1 MLAKGGILVARYRR
15 LRDLR
20 EDRDLTQKALAEKLF
35 MQTTQYRRYESGER
49 PIALETAIEL
59 ANFYDVSLDYI
70 AGLTDHNNK
79 IESKDLDSEEKLLI
93 TLYRKLNATDKK
105 RIIERAM
112 ALSEK

>member
-1 MLAKGGILVARYRR
+1 MARYRR

-49 PIALETAIEL
+49 PITLETAIEL
-59 ANFYDVSLDYI
+59 ARFYNVSLDYI
-70 AGLTDHNNK
+70 AGLTNHNER
-79 IESKDLDSEEKLLI
+79 IETKDLNSEEKLLI
-93 TLYRKLNATDKK
+93 TLFRKLNETAQK

>member
-1 MLAKGGILVARYRR
+1 MFAKGGNPVAHFKR

-20 EDRDLTQKALAEKLF
+20 EDNDLTQKAIAEKLF

-49 PIALETAIEL
+49 PITLETAIEL
-59 ANFYDVSLDYI
+59 ARFYNVSLDYI
-70 AGLTDHNNK
+70 AGLTDHNER
-79 IESKDLDSEEKLLI
+79 IETKDLNSEEKLLI
-93 TLYRKLNATDKK
+93 TLYRKLNDTDKK